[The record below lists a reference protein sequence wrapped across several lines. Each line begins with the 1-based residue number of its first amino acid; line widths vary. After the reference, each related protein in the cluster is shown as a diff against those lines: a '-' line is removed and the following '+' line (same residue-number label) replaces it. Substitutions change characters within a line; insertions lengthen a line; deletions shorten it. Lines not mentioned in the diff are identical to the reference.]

1 MLNVYLFQ
9 ILNGLGLGMI
19 YFLISVGLTL
29 IFGLLN
35 FVNFAHGA
43 FFLLGSYLCYTTV
56 TLTGNFWLSL
66 LLAPLAV
73 GLLAWLLERSLIRR
87 IYHLPHTFQ
96 ILVTLGIA
104 LIIQEVS
111 IMLWGPVG
119 KSVPTPELLRGIV
132 RLGHFAYPQYRLFL
146 IGFAALVA
154 VALWLLLERTRFGAL
169 VRAGSESTETVSLL
183 GTNIFRL
190 FSVTFA
196 LGVALAGLAG
206 VLSAPLRGAN
216 PFLGPEILGVAFV
229 VVVIGGMGSF
239 GGALAAG
246 LMVGV
251 VQSLMASL
259 WPQGSSLMIYA
270 AMAVVILLRP
280 YGLFGRA

>member
-1 MLNVYLFQ
+1 MLSLYLFQ
-9 ILNGLGLGMI
+9 LLNGLGLGMI
-19 YFLISVGLTL
+19 YFLIAVGLTI

-43 FFLLGSYLCYTTV
+43 FFLLGAYLCYTV
-56 TLTGNFWLSL
+56 VALTGNFWMAL

-73 GLLAWLLERSLIRR
+73 AALAWMVERLLIKR

-104 LIIQEVS
+104 LIIQEASVL
-111 IMLWGPVG
+111 IWGPVG
-119 KSVPTPELLRGIV
+119 KNIAVPHELRGVLII
-132 RLGHFAYPQYRLFL
+132 GDFIYPYYRLFL
-146 IGFAALVA
+146 IGFSALIGLG
-154 VALWLLLERTRFGAL
+154 LWLLLERTRFGAL

-190 FSVTFA
+190 FSLTFA
-196 LGVALAGLAG
+196 LGVGLAG
-206 VLSAPLRGAN
+206 VAGVLFAPLRGAQ
-216 PFLGPEILGVAFV
+216 PFVGPEILGIAFV

-239 GGALAAG
+239 GGALVGG
-246 LMVGV
+246 LLVGV
-251 VQSLMASL
+251 VQSMMTSL
-259 WPQGSSLMIYA
+259 WPQGASLMIYG
-270 AMAVVILLRP
+270 AMAAVILVRP

>member
-9 ILNGLGLGMI
+9 TLNGLGLGMI

-66 LLAPLAV
+66 LVAPLVV

-104 LIIQEVS
+104 LIIHAAS

-119 KSVPTPELLRGIV
+119 KSVPTPDLLRGIV
-132 RLGHFAYPQYRLFL
+132 RLGNFAYPQYRLFL

-190 FSVTFA
+190 FSITFA

>member
-1 MLNVYLFQ
+1 MLSLYLFQ
-9 ILNGLGLGMI
+9 LLNGLGLGMI
-19 YFLISVGLTL
+19 YFLIAVGLTI

-43 FFLLGSYLCYTTV
+43 FFLLGAYLCYTV
-56 TLTGNFWLSL
+56 VALTGNFWVAL

-73 GLLAWLLERSLIRR
+73 AALAWVVERLLIKR

-104 LIIQEVS
+104 LIIQEASVL
-111 IMLWGPVG
+111 IWGPVG
-119 KSVPTPELLRGIV
+119 KSIAVPQELRGVLII
-132 RLGHFAYPQYRLFL
+132 GDFIYPYYRLFL
-146 IGFAALVA
+146 IGFSALIGLG
-154 VALWLLLERTRFGAL
+154 LWLLLERTRFGAL

-190 FSVTFA
+190 FSLTFA
-196 LGVALAGLAG
+196 LGVGLAG
-206 VLSAPLRGAN
+206 VAGVLFAPLRGAQ
-216 PFLGPEILGVAFV
+216 PFVGPEILGIAFV

-239 GGALAAG
+239 GGALVGG
-246 LMVGV
+246 LLVGV
-251 VQSLMASL
+251 VQSMMTSL
-259 WPQGSSLMIYA
+259 WPQGASLMIYG
-270 AMAVVILLRP
+270 AMAAVILVRP

>member
-1 MLNVYLFQ
+1 MLSLYLFQ
-9 ILNGLGLGMI
+9 LLNGLGLGMI
-19 YFLISVGLTL
+19 YFLIAVGLTI

-43 FFLLGSYLCYTTV
+43 FFLLGAYLCYTV
-56 TLTGNFWLSL
+56 VALTGNFWVAL

-73 GLLAWLLERSLIRR
+73 AALAWAVERLLIKR

-104 LIIQEVS
+104 LIIQEASVL
-111 IMLWGPVG
+111 IWGPVG
-119 KSVPTPELLRGIV
+119 KNIAVPQELRGVLIV
-132 RLGHFAYPQYRLFL
+132 GDFIYPYYRLFL
-146 IGFAALVA
+146 IGFSALIGLG
-154 VALWLLLERTRFGAL
+154 LWLLLERTRFGAL

-190 FSVTFA
+190 FSLTFA
-196 LGVALAGLAG
+196 LGVGLAG
-206 VLSAPLRGAN
+206 VAGVLFAPLRGAQ
-216 PFLGPEILGVAFV
+216 PFVGPEILGIAFV

-239 GGALAAG
+239 GGALVGG
-246 LMVGV
+246 LLVGV
-251 VQSLMASL
+251 VQSMMTSL
-259 WPQGSSLMIYA
+259 WPQGASLMIYG
-270 AMAVVILLRP
+270 AMAAVILVRP

>member
-66 LLAPLAV
+66 LVAPLVV

-119 KSVPTPELLRGIV
+119 KSVPTPDLLRGIV
-132 RLGHFAYPQYRLFL
+132 RLGDFAYPQYRLFL

-190 FSVTFA
+190 FSITFA